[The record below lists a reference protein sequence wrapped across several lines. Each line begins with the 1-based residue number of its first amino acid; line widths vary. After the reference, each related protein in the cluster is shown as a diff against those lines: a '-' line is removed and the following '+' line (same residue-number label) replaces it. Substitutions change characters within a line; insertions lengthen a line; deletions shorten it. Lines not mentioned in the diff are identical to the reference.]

1 MLYHRIVSFDGP
13 PRRRLS
19 RPTCADIHMLITGK
33 CHCGNIAF
41 ELEWEGDTPEI
52 PARACGC
59 TFCVKHGGVW
69 TSNPNAR
76 LAVAVRD
83 AALVS
88 KYAFG
93 TRTATF
99 HVCSRCGAVPLV
111 TSEIANHLYAV
122 VNVNVLENVDASR
135 LRRATADF
143 EGEDVESRL
152 ARRTRNWIA
161 DVRFADR
168 QNLTT
173 PALRATPPR

>member
-1 MLYHRIVSFDGP
+1 MLLH
-13 PRRRLS
+13 
-19 RPTCADIHMLITGK
+19 GK

-41 ELEWEGDTPEI
+41 ELEWEGAPTEI

-59 TFCVKHGGVW
+59 SFCVKHGGVW
-69 TSNPNAR
+69 TSNPKSR

-83 AALVS
+83 ASRVS

-111 TSEIANHLYAV
+111 TSEIANHVYAV
-122 VNVNVLENVDASR
+122 VNVNALEDVDPASLCR
-135 LRRATADF
+135 DVANFD
-143 EGEDVESRL
+143 GEDVESRL

-161 DVRFADR
+161 DVRIVEGR
-168 QNLTT
+168 T
-173 PALRATPPR
+173 